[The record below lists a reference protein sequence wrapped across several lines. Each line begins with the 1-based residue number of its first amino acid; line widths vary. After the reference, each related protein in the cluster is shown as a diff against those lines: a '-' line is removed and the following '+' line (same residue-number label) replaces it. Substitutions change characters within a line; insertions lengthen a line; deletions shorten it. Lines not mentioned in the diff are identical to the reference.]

1 MTRKEL
7 IDSILIKAGK
17 DFDWGFGKFEY
28 WDTVDCVEYIPSGDK
43 FFFGN
48 LVYINGS
55 AHYDAPFKKTS
66 NGKYDMSAEDW
77 TEKVNK
83 FQAWI
88 ATKQAASFLGRKGG
102 QAKSERKTD
111 ASRENGKKGGAKTI
125 LRKACE
131 DSRGQFDVR
140 PGTDIAH
147 RLIGATESTIAR
159 YVRKGWLKKVGS
171 GLVLTKAGYD
181 GA

>member
-1 MTRKEL
+1 MKTLTFWKEETEVWIEGNEDGNTETKL
-7 IDSILIKAGK
+7 QWFCSDGIA
-17 DFDWGFGKFEY
+17 
-28 WDTVDCVEYIPSGDK
+28 T
-43 FFFGN
+43 FFG
-48 LVYINGS
+48 
-55 AHYDAPFKKTS
+55 DTK
-66 NGKYDMSAEDW
+66 AE
-77 TEKVNK
+77 
-83 FQAWI
+83 
-88 ATKQAASFLGRKGG
+88 AASHFGVPVGFDDVSSAASLLGRKGG
-102 QAKSERKTD
+102 LAKSERKTTT
-111 ASRENGKKGGAKTI
+111 ARENGRKGGAKTI